1 MENMNTEKQD
11 KHLEALKEKHH
22 ALDLMIEEEMAR
34 PAPNDVSIQEWKKQK
49 LKLKEEITAIE
60 SENK

>member
-1 MENMNTEKQD
+1 MNTEKQD

-34 PAPNDVSIQEWKKQK
+34 PAPDETAIQEWKKQK
-49 LKLKEEITAIE
+49 LKLKEEIGALE
-60 SENK
+60 AAK

>member
-1 MENMNTEKQD
+1 MEKMNTEKQD

-34 PAPNDVSIQEWKKQK
+34 PAPNDVAIQEWKKQK

-60 SENK
+60 SEQ